1 MPGQSCQMPRRSLDC
16 CLICLL
22 AMWCALAQLMT
33 SERSLARFTDHLT
46 MILRLLVTLR
56 PVQLCYLPPLS
67 TQDHGEKIAVFYYF
81 NRDLQILKKLR
92 LRERDFLNTQ
102 QFAVVNQRHFGAKT
116 RQPIATSFSFYCE
129 FQRECRSVG
138 NKLSNVRSFTILRSA
153 EGITSFN

>member
-22 AMWCALAQLMT
+22 AMWCAPAQLMT

-46 MILRLLVTLR
+46 MILRLLVTLM

-67 TQDHGEKIAVFYYF
+67 TQDHGEQIAVFYYF
-81 NRDLQILKKLR
+81 NRDLQILRQVR

-102 QFAVVNQRHFGAKT
+102 CE
-116 RQPIATSFSFYCE
+116 PTSFWRENAIADRDVILTLLRVLARMSQCRKQVIKCQKFYH
-129 FQRECRSVG
+129 FAICRG
-138 NKLSNVRSFTILRSA
+138 HNLL
-153 EGITSFN
+153 